1 MDVSVR
7 RAVEA
12 DADRLARAIFPNH
25 DPEDVKDNFLSCLK
39 DDRVNIFVAET
50 GEEGRAAGA
59 SASKPVPSR
68 GAPPPEIIGQVQVD
82 LSGPPRTHV
91 ARIYS
96 MVVAEWCRRRGV
108 GKRMMEFIEK
118 WCREQEV
125 ELILLEVYPDNVAAL
140 KFYEGSGFTRYGF
153 LERGSKF
160 DESEYRDEILL
171 RKWMK

>member
-1 MDVSVR
+1 MSHPILVEVSVR

-12 DADRLARAIFPNH
+12 DADPIAVAIFPNH
-25 DPEDVKDNFLSCLK
+25 DPEDVKDNFRSCLK
-39 DDRVNIFVAET
+39 DDRVSIFVAESARS
-50 GEEGRAAGA
+50 GGA
-59 SASKPVPSR
+59 V
-68 GAPPPEIIGQVQVD
+68 ELIGQVQVD

-96 MVVAEWCRRRGV
+96 MVVAENCRRRGV

-118 WCREQEV
+118 WCREQDV

-140 KFYEGSGFTRYGF
+140 KFYEGSGFLRYGF

-160 DESEYRDEILL
+160 DESAYRDEILL

>member
-1 MDVSVR
+1 
-7 RAVEA
+7 
-12 DADRLARAIFPNH
+12 
-25 DPEDVKDNFLSCLK
+25 
-39 DDRVNIFVAET
+39 
-50 GEEGRAAGA
+50 
-59 SASKPVPSR
+59 
-68 GAPPPEIIGQVQVD
+68 VQVD

-96 MVVAEWCRRRGV
+96 MVVAEAMRRRGV

-118 WCREQEV
+118 WCREQDV

-160 DESEYRDEILL
+160 DESAYRDEILL